1 LWTTNDEIC
10 CAGLEFGLEK
20 VGTHPVYSGENRYQ
34 QGICQKNRGG
44 LMSSWTPASDG
55 DKPPKPI
62 AELLASFTRRVG
74 MPEPSALGI
83 IFAKWSDL
91 VGSALGE
98 NVKPVS
104 LHRGILTVTVLDPA
118 WATQMRFLSA
128 NLISTINDGVGT
140 GTVSEI
146 VVQVRR
152 SGRRSTWMANKP
164 TE

>member
-10 CAGLEFGLEK
+10 SATVEFGLDK
-20 VGTHPVYSGENRYQ
+20 VGTHPMFSREKSCQ
-34 QGICQKNRGG
+34 QGVCHKNSGG
-44 LMSSWTPASDG
+44 FMSSWTPAPDG
-55 DKPPKPI
+55 DKPPKLI
-62 AELLASFTRRVG
+62 VELLASFTRRVG

-91 VGSALGE
+91 VGLALGE

-128 NLISTINDGVGT
+128 NLISTINDGVGA